1 MPDLPTAPP
10 TAFMAPRTLTVDD
23 GRLFTVD
30 QTRLPFEQV
39 RIELRDAA
47 DCARSI
53 TTMQVRGAPLI
64 GAVAGFGLALALRE
78 DAHDEALRA
87 ALERLAATRPTAV
100 NLRWALERVHA
111 AVAALPAEQR
121 AAEAWREAVAIADED
136 VAINHAIGEHG
147 AALLRDVARRRA
159 DAGRPVEP
167 GAPLQVLTHCNAGRL
182 ATVAHGTALAPVYAL
197 AAEGVP
203 LHVWVDETRPR
214 NQGAS
219 LTAWELA
226 EAGVPCTVIADNAGG
241 QLMREGRVDAV
252 IVGCDRVAANGDV
265 ANKVGTYL
273 KALAARDA
281 GVPFWVACP
290 TPTIDASIADGA
302 AIPIECRDPREVTHI
317 TGRAADG
324 TNHEVRL
331 VPDGVTALNPAFDVT
346 PARLVDA
353 LITEHGVRAAHEAG
367 RVLAGRPDVEA
378 SGTAADRSARPAR
391 AAGGGDA
398 RGLWLAGAALAAAWL
413 AWARLRG
420 S

>member
-1 MPDLPTAPP
+1 MSSLPVPP
-10 TAFMAPRTLTVDD
+10 TALPAPRTLIVDD

-30 QTRLPFEQV
+30 QTRLPFEHV
-39 RIELRDAA
+39 RLELRDAA
-47 DCARSI
+47 DCAHAIAS
-53 TTMQVRGAPLI
+53 MQVRGAPLI

-78 DAHDEALRA
+78 QADDEALHRA
-87 ALERLAATRPTAV
+87 VERLAATRPTAV
-100 NLRWALERVHA
+100 NLRWALERVRA
-111 AVAALPAEQR
+111 AVAGLPAEHR
-121 AAEAWREAVAIADED
+121 AADAWREAVAIADED
-136 VAINHAIGEHG
+136 VAINQAIGEHG
-147 AALLRDVARRRA
+147 AALLRGLVQRRA
-159 DAGRPVEP
+159 DAGRPVSAE
-167 GAPLQVLTHCNAGRL
+167 APLQVLTHCNAGRL

-241 QLMREGRVDAV
+241 QLMREGRVDGV

-290 TPTIDASIADGA
+290 TPTIDASIADGT
-302 AIPIECRDPREVTHI
+302 AIPIECRDPREVTHL

-324 TNHEVRL
+324 TMVEVQL
-331 VPDGVTALNPAFDVT
+331 VPDGVSALNPAFDVT

-353 LITEHGVRAAHEAG
+353 LITELGVLDPREAG
-367 RVLAGRPDVEA
+367 GARGP
-378 SGTAADRSARPAR
+378 RSAVEGSRTTVDGRSGPAAS
-391 AAGGGDA
+391 AAVGSS

-413 AWARLRG
+413 AWARLR
-420 S
+420 